1 MKYNRKAV
9 VAAIVKIQKEK
20 FEEERAK
27 LEAEKPILEDKILK
41 LATSFVSKLTKAQIM
56 DGLKGAVYRVSFL
69 TSPSGK
75 TTGASFTVSVD
86 RDEDDK
92 DLIELKEA
100 YDNYHNALIRIRE
113 INSYLEYNYKH
124 GACKNLIDRVNRDAP
139 YDYELQADELLK
151 SPKLAS
157 DIEALRKAIFED

>member
-20 FEEERAK
+20 FEQERAK
-27 LEAEKPILEDKILK
+27 LEAEKPILEDKMLK
-41 LATSFVSKLTKAQIM
+41 LAASFVSKLTKAQIM
-56 DGLKGAVYRVSFL
+56 DGLKGAVYRVSLL
-69 TSPSGK
+69 TSLGK

-113 INSYLEYNYKH
+113 INSYLEYNYKY
-124 GACKNLIDRVNRDAP
+124 GACKNLVDRVNRDAP

-151 SPKLAS
+151 SPKLSA

>member
-9 VAAIVKIQKEK
+9 VAAIVKVQKEK
-20 FEEERAK
+20 FEEERTK
-27 LEAEKPILEDKILK
+27 LEAEKPILEDKMLK
-41 LATSFVSKLTKAQIM
+41 LAASYVSKLTKEQIM
-56 DGLKGAVYRVSFL
+56 DGLKGAVYRVSFQ
-69 TSPSGK
+69 TSIGK

-86 RDEDDK
+86 RGEDDK
-92 DLIELKEA
+92 DLVELKEA

-113 INSYLEYNYKH
+113 INSYLEYNYKY

-151 SPKLAS
+151 SPKLAA

>member
-9 VAAIVKIQKEK
+9 VAAIVKVQKEK
-20 FEEERAK
+20 FEEERSK
-27 LEAEKPILEDKILK
+27 LEAEKPILEDKMLK
-41 LATSFVSKLTKAQIM
+41 LAASFVSKLTKAQIM

-69 TSPSGK
+69 TSAGK

-92 DLIELKEA
+92 DLVELKEA

-124 GACKNLIDRVNRDAP
+124 GACKNLIDKVNRDAP

-151 SPKLAS
+151 SPKLAA
-157 DIEALRKAIFED
+157 DIEALRKSIFED

>member
-20 FEEERAK
+20 FEEERTK
-27 LEAEKPILEDKILK
+27 LEAEKPILEDKMLK
-41 LATSFVSKLTKAQIM
+41 LAASFVSKLTKTQIM

-69 TSPSGK
+69 TSSGK
-75 TTGASFTVSVD
+75 TTGASFTVQVD

-92 DLIELKEA
+92 DLVELKEA

-124 GACKNLIDRVNRDAP
+124 GACKNLVDRVNRDAP

-151 SPKLAS
+151 SPKLSA

>member
-20 FEEERAK
+20 FEQERAK
-27 LEAEKPILEDKILK
+27 LEAEKPILEDKMLK
-41 LATSFVSKLTKAQIM
+41 LAASFVSKLTKAQIM
-56 DGLKGAVYRVSFL
+56 DGLKGAVYSVSFQ
-69 TSPSGK
+69 TSIGK
-75 TTGASFTVSVD
+75 TTGASFTVQVD

-100 YDNYHNALIRIRE
+100 CDNYHNALIRIRE

-139 YDYELQADELLK
+139 YDYELLADELLK
-151 SPKLAS
+151 SPKLAA

>member
-20 FEEERAK
+20 FEQERAK
-27 LEAEKPILEDKILK
+27 LEAEKPILEDKMLK
-41 LATSFVSKLTKAQIM
+41 LAASFVSKLTKAQIM
-56 DGLKGAVYRVSFL
+56 DGLRGAVYRVSFQ
-69 TSPSGK
+69 TSIGK

-151 SPKLAS
+151 SPKLSA

>member
-20 FEEERAK
+20 FEQERAK
-27 LEAEKPILEDKILK
+27 LEAEKPILEDKMLK
-41 LATSFVSKLTKAQIM
+41 LAASFVSKLTKAQIM
-56 DGLKGAVYRVSFL
+56 DGLKGAVYRVSFQ
-69 TSPSGK
+69 TSIGK

-92 DLIELKEA
+92 DLVELKEA
-100 YDNYHNALIRIRE
+100 YDNYHNALIRLRE
-113 INSYLEYNYKH
+113 INSYLEYNYKY

-139 YDYELQADELLK
+139 YDYELQADEILK
-151 SPKLAS
+151 SPELAA
-157 DIEALRKAIFED
+157 DIETLRKAIFED

>member
-9 VAAIVKIQKEK
+9 VAAIVKVQKEK
-20 FEEERAK
+20 FEEERTK
-27 LEAEKPILEDKILK
+27 LEAEKPILEDKMLK
-41 LATSFVSKLTKAQIM
+41 LAASFVSKLTKTQIIE
-56 DGLKGAVYRVSFL
+56 GLKGAVYRVSFL
-69 TSPSGK
+69 TSLGK

-86 RDEDDK
+86 RDENDK

-139 YDYELQADELLK
+139 YDYELQADEILK
-151 SPKLAS
+151 NPELVAN
-157 DIEALRKAIFED
+157 IEALRKDIFKD